1 MGEQPPA
8 AAHSQLIA
16 DLATALIADGTT
28 PRFARR
34 GVASLEAA
42 SLPGENG
49 KLLLDKPR
57 GEVAEWLKA
66 AVC

>member
-1 MGEQPPA
+1 MPA
-8 AAHSQLIA
+8 APCLSQQ
-16 DLATALIADGTT
+16 TRSGDGD
-28 PRFARR
+28 
-34 GVASLEAA
+34 
-42 SLPGENG
+42 NG